1 MTGKSGIKLGSGD
14 GVKSVTVNF
23 GIRGLKKWGGAC
35 DTSEALFFDIT
46 GFSGQICLAA
56 TTVQKQG
63 FREFGICRG
72 FRKRGGA
79 CDTSEALFFDITGF
93 SGQICLAAT
102 TVQKQGFREFGVSVL
117 GRSADLGMG
126 RWRRGFR
133 GFPTF
138 LGFGD

>member
-1 MTGKSGIKLGSGD
+1 MTGKSGIKLGSGG

-23 GIRGLKKWGGAC
+23 GIRGLKKW
-35 DTSEALFFDIT
+35 
-46 GFSGQICLAA
+46 
-56 TTVQKQG
+56 
-63 FREFGICRG
+63 
-72 FRKRGGA
+72 GGA